1 MKKTK
6 YLLLTGLLCS
16 ITTLTAKAQFSF
28 GPRVGVNSAK
38 AILDYESDDA
48 FETKMRL
55 GAQVGLQ
62 LSAEF
67 GHLAIQPAILYSQKG
82 YDIDY
87 VLDINGYKTAF
98 IGSAKLNYV
107 EVPIN
112 FVYTTGDKQ
121 GLQLFA
127 GPYIEYGL
135 NGKYQEVRSF
145 PNSNTPNYT
154 YKRVG
159 DVEFVEKEGT
169 DKTKVYFRQV
179 NLGANVG
186 VGYKAG
192 PVQTQL
198 GYGFGLTNILPEG
211 GTYDNKQYSR
221 VLHLSLAYLF
231 NMGSE

>member
-16 ITTLTAKAQFSF
+16 ITALTAKAQFSF

-38 AILDYESDDA
+38 AILDYESDDV

-55 GAQVGLQ
+55 GAQAGIQ

-87 VLDINGYKTAF
+87 VLDINRYKTTF
-98 IGSAKLNYV
+98 VGSAKLNYV

-112 FVYTTGDKQ
+112 FVYTTGDKK

-135 NGKYQEVRSF
+135 NGKYQEERSF
-145 PNSNTPNYT
+145 STTPNYT
-154 YKRVG
+154 YKRG
-159 DVEFVEKEGT
+159 SDVEFVTKEGT
-169 DKTKVYFRQV
+169 DPSKVYFRRV
-179 NLGANVG
+179 NMGANVG
-186 VGYKAG
+186 LGYKAG
-192 PVQTQL
+192 PVQAQL
-198 GYGFGLTNILPEG
+198 GYGLGLTNILPKEG
-211 GTYDNKQYSR
+211 RYDNKQYSR

-231 NMGSE
+231 STGDE